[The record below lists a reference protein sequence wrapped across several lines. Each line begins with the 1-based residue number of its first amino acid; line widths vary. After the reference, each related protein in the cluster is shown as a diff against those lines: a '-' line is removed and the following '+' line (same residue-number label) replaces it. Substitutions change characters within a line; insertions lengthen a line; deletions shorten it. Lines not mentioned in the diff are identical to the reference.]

1 MEEIDLKE
9 MFDYFKSKIMW
20 VIISL
25 VIIVGAGNVYT
36 ILTRVP
42 MYRSSTTIVLVND
55 NSKSGYNST
64 ELQLNKNL
72 VSTYA
77 EIIKSRKVLKQVI
90 SNLDLKCTSAEL
102 SSNIT
107 VEAVENTEI
116 IKISVGNDDSER
128 AAQIADEIASVFSS
142 EIKKIY
148 KLNNISVVDKAEKN
162 INPYNINYLKD
173 NVIYVAVALILSC
186 GFIFIMFYFDTTIKT
201 SEEIEKKL
209 GLTVLG
215 IVPKAERK

>member
-173 NVIYVAVALILSC
+173 NVIYIAVALILSC

>member
-20 VIISL
+20 IIISL

-107 VEAVENTEI
+107 V
-116 IKISVGNDDSER
+116 
-128 AAQIADEIASVFSS
+128 
-142 EIKKIY
+142 
-148 KLNNISVVDKAEKN
+148 
-162 INPYNINYLKD
+162 
-173 NVIYVAVALILSC
+173 
-186 GFIFIMFYFDTTIKT
+186 
-201 SEEIEKKL
+201 
-209 GLTVLG
+209 
-215 IVPKAERK
+215 

>member
-20 VIISL
+20 IIISL

-42 MYRSSTTIVLVND
+42 MYRSSTSIVLVND
-55 NSKSGYNST
+55 SSKSSYNST

-116 IKISVGNDDSER
+116 IKISVGNDDSDR

-173 NVIYVAVALILSC
+173 NVIYIAVALILSC

-215 IVPKAERK
+215 VVPKAERK